1 MLKLKLQYFGHLMW
15 RADSLEKTLILE
27 KTGGKRRREQ
37 QSMRWLD
44 DITDSVNM
52 SLSKLWKIMKDKEA
66 WCAADHR
73 VTKNWTWLINWT
85 TTTKQAWQAD
95 ASWYVVMGITTKS
108 SIINI
113 KTLLRDTFPGVGQPS
128 TCFCVLLEI
137 GERRAINFFL
147 TYKEKIFFL

>member
-15 RADSLEKTLILE
+15 KADSLEKTPMLGKIE
-27 KTGGKRRREQ
+27 GKRRRVQ

-66 WCAADHR
+66 SYAADNG
-73 VTKNWTWLINWT
+73 VTKNWTWLSNWT
-85 TTTKQAWQAD
+85 TTIKEALQAG
-95 ASWYVVMGITTKS
+95 ASWYVVMGVTTKS

-113 KTLLRDTFPGVGQPS
+113 KTLLRDTFPRVGQPS

-137 GERRAINFFL
+137 CKERAINFFL
-147 TYKEKIFFL
+147 TYK